1 MKLWVTIELREGKC
15 HVHLLTFSAP
25 LWNPRY
31 GCFWWSLDIIKPPLW
46 MLSIITSPP
55 QQTRLDGGCNKVM
68 AQGIDHRR
76 QHKWIISYYSIFQSF
91 CIRLR
96 LGTLRSYSR
105 PSWTGMGGS
114 LKTSLLGL
122 PMFTIIIFY
131 NIHVNA
137 DMVKMFISLSCVKYI
152 WPDYHYRNIIKFRSR
167 TIINDIYSQT
177 GPC

>member
-76 QHKWIISYYSIFQSF
+76 QHKWIISYYSNIYFSIFLYPPQIGNVEKLQQAVLDGYGWFLKDQSS
-91 CIRLR
+91 
-96 LGTLRSYSR
+96 RSTNVYHDD
-105 PSWTGMGGS
+105 
-114 LKTSLLGL
+114 
-122 PMFTIIIFY
+122 IILY
-131 NIHVNA
+131 T
-137 DMVKMFISLSCVKYI
+137 C
-152 WPDYHYRNIIKFRSR
+152 
-167 TIINDIYSQT
+167 
-177 GPC
+177 